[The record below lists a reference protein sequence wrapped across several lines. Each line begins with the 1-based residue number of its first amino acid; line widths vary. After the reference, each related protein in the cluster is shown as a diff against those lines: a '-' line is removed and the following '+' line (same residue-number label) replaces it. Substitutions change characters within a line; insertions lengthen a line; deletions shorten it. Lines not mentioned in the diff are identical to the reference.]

1 MRHGDKVLNFGC
13 HKNEIEAALVYD
25 KNARRIKG
33 AKYAFCIN
41 QVEPRLR
48 CSRALHRA
56 AVNFSDEAAA
66 AEAKTK
72 VRSQQKAPAG
82 THCHP
87 PPLPPAAKPVNI
99 KVQKKS
105 ICKPALP
112 IRSTKQSG
120 RVKPSTRPNR
130 QAIWQG
136 EAEFWA
142 AAAAAAAAPSPNA
155 AEVSA
160 TAAMAA
166 GMSPALV
173 APVGGSL
180 VRMRAPGRVPVGGSL
195 VRMHVKSLCS

>member
-1 MRHGDKVLNFGC
+1 MQDGSKALSTLFNNPKVTYIHTLTHN
-13 HKNEIEAALVYD
+13 
-25 KNARRIKG
+25 
-33 AKYAFCIN
+33 CIN
-41 QVEPRLR
+41 QVEPR
-48 CSRALHRA
+48 CNT
-56 AVNFSDEAAA
+56 NFSDKAAA

-130 QAIWQG
+130 QAIRQG

-142 AAAAAAAAPSPNA
+142 AAAAADAAPSPNA

-180 VRMRAPGRVPVGGSL
+180 VRMR
-195 VRMHVKSLCS
+195 VKSLCS